1 MAIYHCTTK
10 PISRAGGRS
19 ATASSAYRAG
29 EKIVDTR
36 TGEIHD
42 YTKKGGVEYSEI
54 IKPKSLEQIE
64 IKRDDLWNLSEHT
77 EKRKD
82 ARVARE
88 FVIALP
94 NELTPEKRKEVAQSF
109 TKYLADRYSVVADL
123 AIHQPNRK
131 GDDKNHHAHIM
142 ITTRKAEVVS
152 GELQL
157 TEKADLELSNT
168 KRKSLGMKATQE
180 DIKEIR
186 EEWADIANRAL
197 KQSGIKER
205 IDHRSYEDQGK
216 EMIPTKHEGAQVT
229 EMRRKG
235 VITGIAKLN
244 DEIKEENKII
254 KCQLIEK
261 QQNHKPTFFERV
273 GLKKQEQIT
282 DDLPPIKDVISNI
295 DDMIQKA
302 EAERHTLLGEKL
314 DVLRTETANK
324 AREEE
329 RARKERE
336 KVREANRNPLEREY
350 LMAAHG
356 RDKFHTLKEA
366 QAMHEFIHKVEQGAD
381 KKALLDEIIQTN
393 KAKIAEILAQRK
405 EQNQQDKGI
414 STEEARKA
422 LDDFMAKQKEKYNP
436 TSVESQEQEQQPK
449 QVAETKKERVKDRED
464 DWDME
469 R

>member
-42 YTKKGGVEYSEI
+42 YTKKSGVEYSEI
-54 IKPKSLEQIE
+54 IKPKSLKQIE

-186 EEWADIANRAL
+186 EKWADIANRAL

-282 DDLPPIKDVISNI
+282 DDLPRIKDVISNI

-302 EAERHTLLGEKL
+302 EAERHILLGEKL
-314 DVLRTETANK
+314 DALRTETANK

-329 RARKERE
+329 RARKERG
-336 KVREANRNPLEREY
+336 KAREAKRNPLEREY

-356 RDKFHTLKEA
+356 RDKPLSFNEA
-366 QAMHEFIHKVEQGAD
+366 LAMNKFIIQVEQGAD
-381 KKALLDEIIQTN
+381 KKALLDEIIQAN
-393 KAKIAEILAQRK
+393 KAKIAEVLAQRK

-422 LDDFMAKQKEKYNP
+422 LDDFMVKQKEKYNP

-464 DWDME
+464 DWDMD

>member
-10 PISRAGGRS
+10 PISRSNGRS

-54 IKPKSLEQIE
+54 IKPKSLGQIE
-64 IKRDDLWNLSEHT
+64 IKRDDLWNLAEHT

-88 FVIALP
+88 FIIALP

-109 TKYLADRYSVVADL
+109 TKYLVDRYSVVADL
-123 AIHQPNRK
+123 AIHQPNYQ
-131 GDDKNHHAHIM
+131 GDDRNHHAHIM
-142 ITTRKAEVVS
+142 VTTRQAESVN

-157 TEKADLELSNT
+157 TNKANLELSNT
-168 KRKSLGMKATQE
+168 KRKSLRLQTTQD

-186 EEWADIANRAL
+186 EEWANIANKAL
-197 KQSGIKER
+197 KHSGIKER

-235 VITGIAKLN
+235 IITGIAKLN

-254 KCQLIEK
+254 KCQLFEE
-261 QQNHKPTFFERV
+261 QQNQKPTLFERI
-273 GLKKQEQIT
+273 GLKKQEKIT
-282 DDLPPIKDVISNI
+282 EDLPTMEEVISNI
-295 DDMIQKA
+295 DSMIQKA
-302 EAERHTLLGEKL
+302 AAERHILLGEKL
-314 DVLRTETANK
+314 DALRTETANK

-336 KVREANRNPLEREY
+336 KAREANRNPLEREY

-356 RDKFHTLKEA
+356 RDQFRTIKEA
-366 QAMHEFIHKVEQGAD
+366 QAMHKFIAQVEQGAD
-381 KKALLDEIIQTN
+381 KQALLDEIIQKNLMRITKFKESQKENVITN
-393 KAKIAEILAQRK
+393 EDDKRIVLENNKPEINTPEIPEQQPDRQPAQKAKIIKPRL
-405 EQNQQDKGI
+405 
-414 STEEARKA
+414 
-422 LDDFMAKQKEKYNP
+422 
-436 TSVESQEQEQQPK
+436 
-449 QVAETKKERVKDRED
+449 KDRDD
-464 DWDME
+464 DWDMD